1 MKMKKLI
8 VPVLLL
14 SSLGVFAQAKKP
26 APKKTTPSAPV
37 LKTLNDSASYAIGI
51 SVASFYK
58 QQGLTTIN
66 AALVTTAIND
76 MMNNKTPLLTEE
88 EANNAMMNYMSK
100 AQEAKAQPNIEAGEK
115 FLAANKT
122 KPGVKTTPS
131 GLQYEVIT
139 QGTGPKPTVNDTV
152 TVNYIGTLI
161 DGTEFDNSYKRGE
174 PISFPVGGVI
184 KGWTEGLQLMSEG
197 SKYKLYIP
205 SELGYGAR
213 EAGPIPAGSVLV
225 FEVELLK
232 VNGK

>member
-1 MKMKKLI
+1 MKKLF

-14 SSLGVFAQAKKP
+14 SSLGVFAQTKKP
-26 APKKTTPSAPV
+26 APKPATPSAPV

-58 QQGLTTIN
+58 QQGMTQIN
-66 AALVTTAIND
+66 TNLVARAIND
-76 MMNNKTPLLTEE
+76 LMNNKTPLLSE
-88 EANNAMMNYMSK
+88 EAANTAMMNVMSK

-115 FLAANKT
+115 FLAANKN
-122 KPGVKTTPS
+122 KPGVKTTAS

-184 KGWTEGLQLMSEG
+184 KGWTEALQLMPEG

-205 SELGYGAR
+205 YQLGYGAH

-232 VNGK
+232 VNGQ